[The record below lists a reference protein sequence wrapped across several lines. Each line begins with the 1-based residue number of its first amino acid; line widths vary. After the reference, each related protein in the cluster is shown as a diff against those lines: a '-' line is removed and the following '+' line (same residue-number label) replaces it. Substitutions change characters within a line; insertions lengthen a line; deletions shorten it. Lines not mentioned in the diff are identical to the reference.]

1 MHISKHTRIL
11 LVIAFFA
18 VVFFALFQISSAETD
33 EPDLSEDREPE
44 DTELKPE
51 QEDKNVQISEEIK
64 GSTSG
69 DQTIEGPSEKVEVDT
84 ITPPQE
90 VRFYHGPTDSKRVAL
105 TFDDG
110 PHPLYTPRILDIL
123 KERNIRATFFVIGS
137 QVKRHPELVR
147 RIVDEGHIIANHS
160 WGHPN
165 LTMRSPEGVQK
176 ELIDTNVA
184 IAKVT
189 GRIPRLMR
197 PPYGGINARV
207 ESQLD
212 ELGFKAIL
220 WSVDTRDWERLSPS
234 EIVNKVRYQT
244 RPGGIILLHDGGGI
258 REHTVT
264 ALPQIISYLEEEG
277 YQLVT
282 VPELLHVPAYHYSPL
297 W

>member
-1 MHISKHTRIL
+1 MHISKRTGIL
-11 LVIAFFA
+11 LVIAFLA
-18 VVFFALFQISSAETD
+18 VVFFALFQISSAST
-33 EPDLSEDREPE
+33 EDGADMSK
-44 DTELKPE
+44 DTESKPE
-51 QEDKNVQISEEIK
+51 QEEKDAKSARETEE
-64 GSTSG
+64 STTG
-69 DQTIEGPSEKVEVDT
+69 DQANESPSEVAEVDT

-90 VRFYHGPTDSKRVAL
+90 VRFYHGSRDSKRVAL

-110 PHPLYTPRILDIL
+110 PHPLYTPLILDIL
-123 KERNIRATFFVIGS
+123 KERNVRATFFVIGS
-137 QVKRHPELVR
+137 QVERHPQLVR

-165 LTMRSPEGVQK
+165 LTMRSPQGVQK
-176 ELIDTNVA
+176 EMTDTNAA

-197 PPYGGINARV
+197 PPYGGINAQV

-220 WSVDTRDWERLSPS
+220 WSVDTRDWERLPPS
-234 EIVNKVRYQT
+234 EILSKVRNQT
-244 RPGGIILLHDGGGI
+244 RPGGIILLHDGGGV

-264 ALPQIISYLEEEG
+264 ALPQIISYLEGEG